1 MFEAVLYV
9 EALSAAAMRLMVV
22 EKGGEKWCRLELGMS
37 DIRGPIHCAE
47 LFIDGATGPPE
58 R

>member
-9 EALSAAAMRLMVV
+9 ETLSAAAMRLMVV
-22 EKGGEKWCRLELGMS
+22 EKKRGEKWSPRIGNVRYQRPHPLRRM
-37 DIRGPIHCAE
+37 
-47 LFIDGATGPPE
+47 FIDGATGPPE

>member
-22 EKGGEKWCRLELGMS
+22 EKRVRKM
-37 DIRGPIHCAE
+37 IA
-47 LFIDGATGPPE
+47 
-58 R
+58 